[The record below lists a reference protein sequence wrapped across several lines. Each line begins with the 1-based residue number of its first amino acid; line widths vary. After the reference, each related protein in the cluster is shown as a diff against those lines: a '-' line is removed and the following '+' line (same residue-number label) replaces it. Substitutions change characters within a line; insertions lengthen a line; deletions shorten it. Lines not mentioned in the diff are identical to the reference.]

1 MTISNDHVRREL
13 REGQLAHEA
22 TLAPFDAA
30 LDQAFDPTSGIDRE
44 TKAQLVGAPSR
55 RQLLKLG
62 GLTIAS
68 TALLAACVEPA
79 STDQVAITG
88 TLIPV
93 PTTIEPE
100 DPGSPEVDATL
111 VLTALSIELLA
122 IDAYQAAL
130 DNNWLE
136 APLLISVAKYFQSQ
150 HQDHAGALSQQA
162 RRLGQNP
169 NDVTANPYL
178 VTEVLTPATTEI
190 GAGGGAEVVQTLTLT
205 LARDLEVAAAQTYTK
220 AGGILTTPELRQTIM
235 SIGGIEARH
244 SSVLSA
250 VLGQQPVPFALEPT
264 VAAAPPESYI
274 APNGPVTAPTGGPS
288 ASETEPAATDADDTE
303 TAGS

>member
-1 MTISNDHVRREL
+1 MTFDSDHVRREL
-13 REGQLAHEA
+13 RDGQQAHEA
-22 TLAPFDAA
+22 TLKPFDVA
-30 LDQAFDPTSGIDRE
+30 LDQAFDPTSGIDLD
-44 TKAQLVGAPSR
+44 TKAQLAGAPSR

-79 STDQVAITG
+79 STDQIAVTG

-93 PTTIEPE
+93 PTTVEPA
-100 DPGSPEVDATL
+100 DPGSAEVDATL

-122 IDAYQAAL
+122 VETYQAVL

-136 APLLISVAKYFQSQ
+136 APLLIEVAKYFQGQ

-169 NDVTANPYL
+169 DAVVANPFL
-178 VTEVLTPATTEI
+178 VTEVITPATDEI
-190 GAGGGAEVVQTLTLT
+190 KAGGGAEVVQTLSLT
-205 LARDLEVAAAQTYTK
+205 LAKELEVTAAQTYTK

-244 SSVLSA
+244 CSVLSV
-250 VLGQQPVPFALEPT
+250 VLGEQPVPFALEPT
-264 VAAAPPESYI
+264 VSAAPKDSYI
-274 APNGPVTAPTGGPS
+274 APNGPVS
-288 ASETEPAATDADDTE
+288 
-303 TAGS
+303 